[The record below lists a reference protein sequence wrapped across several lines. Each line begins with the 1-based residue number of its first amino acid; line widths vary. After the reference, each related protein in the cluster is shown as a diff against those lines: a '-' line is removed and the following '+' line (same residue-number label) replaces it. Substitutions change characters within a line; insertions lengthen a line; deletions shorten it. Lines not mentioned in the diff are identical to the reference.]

1 MSDITKEQ
9 LLAVLTNSDA
19 RKNVDAWIDPL
30 NGAMAE
36 WKIDTPVRQAAF
48 LAQVLH
54 ESGELQ
60 HLVEN
65 LNYSADRLRQVWP
78 SRFPSD
84 EVAALYG
91 TRAEKIANKVYASRM
106 GNGDEASGDGW
117 KFRGRGLIQLTGREN
132 YAKCAKALEVDL
144 LATPEVLAEP
154 VGAAHS
160 AAWYWALLNLN
171 ALADDDPKTGAEGAT
186 ERFIRITRLINGGT
200 TGLQSRLNYW
210 RALQRELA

>member
-9 LLAVLTNSDA
+9 LLAVLTNSVA
-19 RKNVDAWIDPL
+19 KEKVDAWIEPL
-30 NGAMAE
+30 NGAMTE
-36 WKIDTPVRQAAF
+36 WNINTPARQAAF
-48 LAQVLH
+48 LAQILH

-84 EVAALYG
+84 EVAAQYG
-91 TRAEKIANKVYASRM
+91 THAEKIANKVYASRL
-106 GNGDEASGDGW
+106 GNGDESSGDGW

-132 YAKCAKALEVDL
+132 YAKCGKALEVDL

-154 VGAAHS
+154 AGAAHS
-160 AAWYWALLNLN
+160 AAWYWALLKLN
-171 ALADDDPKTGAEGAT
+171 DLADDEPGTDNAT
-186 ERFIRITRLINGGT
+186 DRFIRITRLINGGT
-200 TGLQSRLNYW
+200 NGLQQRLNYW
-210 RALQRELA
+210 RACQRALE